1 MTQCSNDTD
10 ILNEKSLD
18 DAIDGYVKGR
28 YNFTQLKIYMDW
40 NEFTLADID
49 FNAIYKAKLSN
60 LLKKRITQ

>member
-18 DAIDGYVKGR
+18 DAIDGYVKGK
-28 YNFTQLKIYMDW
+28 YNFNKLKIYMDW

-49 FNAIYKAKLSN
+49 FNSIYKAKLSN